1 MMEAAADASRR
12 AAEAAAREAY
22 GRLLSWLAWQWRDV
36 QAAEDA
42 LADAFVAA
50 LSRWPTNGIPDQP
63 EAWLMTVA
71 KRNLLQVA
79 RHRKRASDP
88 AVTMLLAEQFAEAP
102 ELPPVPDHRLNLMFV
117 CAHPALD
124 ASVHTALMLQTV
136 LGLEAKQIASA
147 FLLAPSTLAQRLV
160 RAKKKIRDAGL
171 RFEVPEGPELAE
183 RLQAVLEA
191 IYAAFGLGWDAAVLL
206 DAEASELTDEALY
219 LARLVVALQADSAE
233 ALGLLALLMFCEAR
247 RAARFDAS
255 GGFVPLHEQDSG
267 RWDRAM
273 IVDANQLL
281 RRASALRQ
289 PGPFQLEAAIQS
301 AHCQRAFTGV
311 VPWAGIATLYEHL
324 VRIAP
329 TIGARVSQ
337 AVAIGEAA
345 SPADGLAR
353 LEQIDPDT
361 VRDYQPYWVALA
373 HLQARDGR
381 IEASRLAAGRAIGLS
396 LQPAIRRHLQDRYG

>member
-1 MMEAAADASRR
+1 MTETTSDASHR
-12 AAEAAAREAY
+12 AAETAARESY

-50 LSRWPTNGIPDQP
+50 LSHWPERGIPDAP
-63 EAWLMTVA
+63 EAWLMAVA

-79 RHRKRASDP
+79 RHRKLASDP
-88 AVTMLLAEQFAEAP
+88 AVTMLLAEELAEAP
-102 ELPPVPDHRLNLMFV
+102 ELPSLPDHRLKLLFV

-136 LGLEAKQIASA
+136 LGLDAKQIAPA
-147 FLLAPSTLAQRLV
+147 FLVAPSTLAQRLV
-160 RAKKKIRDAGL
+160 RAKRKIHDAGL
-171 RFEVPEGPELAE
+171 RFEVPEGPELAA

-191 IYAAFGLGWDAAVLL
+191 IYAAFGLGWDAAVLF
-206 DAEASELTDEALY
+206 DAEASELTEEALY
-219 LARLVVALQADSAE
+219 LARLVVALQANSAE
-233 ALGLLALLMFCEAR
+233 ARGLLALLMFCAAR
-247 RAARFDAS
+247 RAARFDAG
-255 GGFVPLHEQDSG
+255 GGFVPLHEQDEA

-273 IVDANQLL
+273 IVDANQMLWS
-281 RRASALRQ
+281 ASALRQ

-311 VPWAGIATLYEHL
+311 VPWTGIATLYEHL

-329 TIGARVSQ
+329 TIGALVSQ

-345 SPADGLAR
+345 APADGLAR
-353 LEQIDPDT
+353 LEQLDPAT

-381 IEASRLAAGRAIGLS
+381 IAESRLAASHAIGLS
-396 LQPAIRRHLQDRYG
+396 PQAAIRRHLRDRYG